1 MTDNK
6 KEYTIIQ
13 VKSYTKYSTCYGF
26 YNDTKVVYKKF
37 DDIINHFYSN
47 NTKDLIGNYKNV
59 ETIRQ
64 TVTLKKLYQD
74 ITNNMLAVFPI
85 NSTTYLSD
93 IKPYIKMGFKVVFM
107 SHKDYKQFKKDYQD
121 FITL

>member
-6 KEYTIIQ
+6 KEYTIITID
-13 VKSYTKYSTCYGF
+13 SYTKRDYFCNSKT
-26 YNDTKVVYKKF
+26 YKKF
-37 DDIINHFYSN
+37 DDIITHFYSN
-47 NTKDLIGNYKNV
+47 NTKDLLKDSGIKASYIFNN
-59 ETIRQ
+59 
-64 TVTLKKLYQD
+64 TLD
-74 ITNNMLAVFPI
+74 NIAWSIENDRWAIFPI

-121 FITL
+121 SITL

>member
-13 VKSYTKYSTCYGF
+13 VKSYKKYSTCYGF
-26 YNDTKVVYKKF
+26 YNDTKKVYKTL
-37 DDIINHFYSN
+37 DDIITHFYSN
-47 NTKDLIGNYKNV
+47 NTKDLISDYKDV

-64 TVTLKKLYQD
+64 TVTLERLYQD
-74 ITNNMLAVFPI
+74 INNNMLAVFPI

-93 IKPYIKMGFKVVFM
+93 ISSYIKMGFNIVFM